1 MKKILSLSIVFLFL
15 FLCSCGTANSRGDD
29 YEAVYHR
36 SNGEFPSSSDHRPD
50 WIGAAEKIDEGDRVA
65 FIGSSV
71 TKSTEKEAIYWA
83 TDDAFKKISRHFGV
97 SVSATFYSKDV
108 KINGKYDDIS
118 IDESKQTSRK
128 VEVKEFDI
136 EDSFSERRGNGYV
149 SHVKVAVP
157 KSELARIQIE
167 LDAAGVWAIQSDIP
181 QCEKKIRDLFPV
193 FGRRGVNMT
202 QQIEYSY
209 KTPDQ
214 IYRENGKMYYLK
226 VECKNI
232 KSEEY
237 NGEFYSLIQIT
248 TELFNLMTGK
258 TINRWTAEGKGGAYS
273 RDDALNS
280 AITKAVEDIIQ
291 QIE

>member
-1 MKKILSLSIVFLFL
+1 MKKIGSLSFVFLCL
-15 FLCSCGTANSRGDD
+15 FFCSCGTASPRDDD
-29 YEAVYHR
+29 YEAVYQR
-36 SNGEFPSSSDHRPD
+36 SKLEIPSSSNGRPSWAD
-50 WIGAAEKIDEGDRVA
+50 ASSIDEGDSVA
-65 FIGSSV
+65 FVGSS
-71 TKSTEKEAIYWA
+71 TKTGTEEESKQSAKMNA
-83 TDDAFKKISRHFGV
+83 QKNISQYFGV
-97 SVSATFYSKDV
+97 SVSATFSEKRS
-108 KINGKYDDIS
+108 KINGKHDSQILS
-118 IDESKQTSRK
+118 TSHSKSR
-128 VEVKEFDI
+128 EIEIKEFDV
-136 EDSFSERRGNGYV
+136 EYATERRGNGFV
-149 SHVKVAVP
+149 SYAKVSVP